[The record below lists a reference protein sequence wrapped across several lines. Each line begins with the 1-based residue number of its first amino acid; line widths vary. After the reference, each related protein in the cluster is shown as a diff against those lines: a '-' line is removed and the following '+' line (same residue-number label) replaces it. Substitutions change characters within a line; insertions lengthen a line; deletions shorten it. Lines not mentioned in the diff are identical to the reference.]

1 MMAGQPKRPPAPEQ
15 KDRTMLNVI
24 QSFKDAAQRRH
35 RYHQI
40 RDEIAGLSRREAI
53 DLGLYPEDAERIAW
67 DAVYGKA
74 A

>member
-1 MMAGQPKRPPAPEQ
+1 MMAGPGPWPPAPEP
-15 KDRTMLNVI
+15 KANDMLNVI
-24 QSFKDAAQRRH
+24 QNLKDAAARRH

-40 RDEIAGLSRREAI
+40 REEIAGLSRREAI
-53 DLGLYPEDAERIAW
+53 DLGLFPEDADRIAW

>member
-1 MMAGQPKRPPAPEQ
+1 MMAGPGHGPPAPEA
-15 KDRTMLNVI
+15 KANDMLNVI
-24 QSFKDAAQRRH
+24 QTLKDAVERRH

-40 RDEIAGLSRREAI
+40 REEIAGLSRREAI
-53 DLGLYPEDAERIAW
+53 DLGLFPEDADRIAW